1 MMGMHVAI
9 RPAAA
14 AARSASL
21 PREHSHPV
29 LARLDGGICAL
40 RSWSV
45 AEAAAASSGLDDG
58 RCSGVALVED
68 VLVVLGE
75 LLALPQAA
83 AEIHRAAVA
92 CERVLDGFL
101 VLADAYGTFE
111 SALLA
116 LKQSAADLRVGARR
130 GDGALVA
137 AALHAH
143 RRTEK
148 QLCRLAAAMRH
159 AQRRRTPSAAA
170 ASRTTNDT
178 DGEVID
184 IVAEAAAVTA
194 AASEVI
200 FSRCATSS
208 RDVPALVQTVP
219 SNKWW
224 LARLPVARA
233 GKKAAPETAAPPPL
247 KRLEELEECIG
258 VMESGSEK
266 VFRKL
271 LQIRVSLLNIHN
283 PL

>member
-1 MMGMHVAI
+1 MHITI

-14 AARSASL
+14 TAARSASL

-29 LARLDGGICAL
+29 LARLDGGIRAL
-40 RSWSV
+40 RSWSA

-83 AEIHRAAVA
+83 AAIHRAAAA

-116 LKQSAADLRVGARR
+116 LKQSAGELRAGARR
-130 GDGALVA
+130 GDGAMVA

-159 AQRRRTPSAAA
+159 AQRRRAPAAVPS
-170 ASRTTNDT
+170 SRPANDT

-194 AASEVI
+194 AASEAI
-200 FSRCATSS
+200 FLRCVAMS
-208 RDVPALVQTVP
+208 RDLPPTVQTVP

-224 LARLPVARA
+224 LARLAVAGA
-233 GKKAAPETAAPPPL
+233 AKKAVPPPL
-247 KRLEELEECIG
+247 KRLEDLEECIG
-258 VMESGSEK
+258 VIESGSEK
-266 VFRKL
+266 VFRRS

>member
-1 MMGMHVAI
+1 MMGMHIAI
-9 RPAAA
+9 RPAT

-21 PREHSHPV
+21 PREHWHPV
-29 LARLDGGICAL
+29 LARLDGGIRAL
-40 RSWSV
+40 RSWSA

-83 AEIHRAAVA
+83 AAIHRAAAA
-92 CERVLDGFL
+92 CELVLDGFL

-116 LKQSAADLRVGARR
+116 LKQSAADLRAGARR
-130 GDGALVA
+130 GDGAMVA

-148 QLCRLAAAMRH
+148 QLRSLAAAMRH
-159 AQRRRTPSAAA
+159 AQRCRTPSAAA
-170 ASRTTNDT
+170 ASRPTNET

-184 IVAEAAAVTA
+184 IVADAAAVTA
-194 AASEVI
+194 AASEAI
-200 FSRCATSS
+200 FSRCVAMS
-208 RDVPALVQTVP
+208 RDVPAMVQTVP
-219 SNKWW
+219 SNKRW
-224 LARLPVARA
+224 LARLAVARA
-233 GKKAAPETAAPPPL
+233 AKKAAPPPL

-266 VFRKL
+266 VFRRL

-283 PL
+283 PM